1 MMQLRPRPDT
11 ALAAETVAT
20 LFTGDF
26 ETKHDMECT
35 AKKTVQGAVK
45 VS

>member
-20 LFTGDF
+20 LFTGGFRD
-26 ETKHDMECT
+26 K
-35 AKKTVQGAVK
+35 A
-45 VS
+45 